1 MCMQGLFFNEIGCWA
16 RHTRSAE
23 MQEGIASAFHS
34 AKDLKCDNKGF
45 CCMFPSFMPRLLD
58 ALNLLLK
65 RRGPSRNVKLSE
77 GRAVNFNVTLE
88 SHCTRPGIACVC
100 FSLTH
105 HSQKVKSLGSGAP
118 AMAHQ
123 IWHFALRSQIHLLAS
138 VFESQQGWPGETW
151 CGHCRALAASAS
163 MTYWHPE
170 ETSDSWFL
178 AARVFACNLV
188 SSSKLALAA
197 VVPESSQLPDE
208 DVFTRCPGERQTEHK
223 CVCLPCVNL
232 LSHHSSHGQHSNMV
246 THRCSV
252 HSE

>member
-1 MCMQGLFFNEIGCWA
+1 MCMQGLFFNEIGCWT

-118 AMAHQ
+118 AT
-123 IWHFALRSQIHLLAS
+123 RSGTLHCVVKSICWPLSSNLSRAGLARRGAATVEHLLLLPPWLTGILRRLPILG
-138 VFESQQGWPGETW
+138 FLPQESL
-151 CGHCRALAASAS
+151 LA
-163 MTYWHPE
+163 TL
-170 ETSDSWFL
+170 FL
-178 AARVFACNLV
+178 LQNL
-188 SSSKLALAA
+188 
-197 VVPESSQLPDE
+197 
-208 DVFTRCPGERQTEHK
+208 H
-223 CVCLPCVNL
+223 L
-232 LSHHSSHGQHSNMV
+232 LL
-246 THRCSV
+246 
-252 HSE
+252 